1 MLTQTLALIIDSYR
15 ELSAKK
21 IFWLSMGV
29 SGLIV
34 LIISAVGFSENGNMS
49 LLWYETALPL
59 EDMGMQKDVFYKM
72 VFVNIGFKFWLAWG
86 ATILALASTAG
97 VFPDFISGGAIDL
110 ALSKPI
116 GRVRLLL
123 TKYLASL
130 LFVAL
135 QVAVFSLC
143 AFLVIGLR
151 GGSWEPAVFFAVP
164 LVTLFYSYLYSVCA
178 LCGILTRSAIT
189 SLIITGIF
197 WFVVFVVG
205 SAESVMLAFRTQQ
218 DVRVHSYETSI
229 AALENRAPADAPGEP
244 ANSIDRIKEYRDEQ
258 VAEKQLQR
266 AQANLEEARADA
278 EGIALYHRIAFG
290 VKTFLPK
297 TAETLDILEYRLVS
311 MDDVSR
317 LMLSDQGDP
326 HAVAPLLSEDG
337 ELSKEM
343 RDAQKDL
350 STIEMQSRVR
360 NRSLWWVLGTSLLF
374 EAGVLGIAAWRF
386 KRRDF

>member
-21 IFWLSMGV
+21 IFWLSMGI

-34 LIISAVGFSENGNMS
+34 LLISAVGFSENGNMS
-49 LLWYETALPL
+49 LLWYETSLPL
-59 EDMGMQKDVFYKM
+59 AEMGMEKDVFYKM
-72 VFVNIGFKFWLAWG
+72 VFVNLGFRFWLAWG

-123 TKYLASL
+123 TKYVASL

-151 GGSWEPAVFFAVP
+151 GGSWEPAVFYAVP

-178 LCGILTRSAIT
+178 LFGIVTRSAIT

-205 SAESVMLAFRTQQ
+205 TTESAMLGFRTQN

-229 AALENRAPADAPGEP
+229 AALENRAPAEERDEP
-244 ANSIDRIKEYRDEQ
+244 ANSIDRIKDYRDEQ
-258 VAEKQLQR
+258 VAEAQLQR
-266 AQANLEEARADA
+266 AQANLESAREDAD
-278 EGIALYHRIAFG
+278 GIALYHRIAFG

-297 TAETLDILEYRLVS
+297 TAETLDVLEHRLVS
-311 MDDVSR
+311 MDDMSR
-317 LMLSDQGDP
+317 LMLGDDDRGD
-326 HAVAPLLSEDG
+326 VAPLLTEEG
-337 ELSKEM
+337 ELSAEM
-343 RDAQKDL
+343 RDAQREL
-350 STIEMQSRVR
+350 TAIEMQNRVR
-360 NRSLWWVLGTSLLF
+360 NRSLWWILGTSLLF
-374 EAGVLGIAAWRF
+374 ECSVLGIAAWRF